1 MRLLLLR
8 RALLGLVGASVSTE
22 TSEVCNF
29 LVAPFPILAQNPY
42 TNVDAFIADE
52 DLGSSDQLF
61 DSMLALAAEGTVQ
74 LDLLRHGAIPGL
86 ARKTNMPAHRLGG
99 VWFQTVESANR
110 G

>member
-74 LDLLRHGAIPGL
+74 LDLLRHGAIPRL